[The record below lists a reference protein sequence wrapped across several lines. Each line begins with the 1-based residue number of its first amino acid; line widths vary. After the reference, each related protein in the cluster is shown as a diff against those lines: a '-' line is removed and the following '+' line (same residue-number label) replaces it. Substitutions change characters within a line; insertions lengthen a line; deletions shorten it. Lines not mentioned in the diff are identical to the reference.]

1 MEDQLAVATKTDL
14 EGLFNGQT
22 EEGISAVLD
31 QLTTAQ
37 KMAVQRELEREI
49 HIKEREESRMT
60 AVTGMT
66 ARLEEKY

>member
-1 MEDQLAVATKTDL
+1 MTTKTDL
-14 EGLFNGQT
+14 AGLFNGQT
-22 EEGISAVLD
+22 EEGISKVLD

-37 KMAVQRELEREI
+37 KMARQQELEREM
-49 HIKEREESRMT
+49 HIKEREESRRI